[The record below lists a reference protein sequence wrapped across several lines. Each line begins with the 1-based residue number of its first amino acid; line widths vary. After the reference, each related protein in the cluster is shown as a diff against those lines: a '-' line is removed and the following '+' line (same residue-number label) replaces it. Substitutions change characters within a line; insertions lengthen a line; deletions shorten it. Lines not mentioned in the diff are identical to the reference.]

1 MTYKMLSSLNNKLI
15 EMLYSEIPE
24 FKEFA
29 KEYIFDVFHMDAYTI
44 YGPFGSF
51 LRDKILENSDEDYL
65 ISKGFNLINN
75 LCDRKN
81 DDIDQMLKS
90 TFFEPLTDYKITII
104 ESQRFLTGK
113 AKDLFNEV
121 LTNSIFKG
129 GKYSL

>member
-1 MTYKMLSSLNNKLI
+1 MLSSLNNKLI
-15 EMLYSEIPE
+15 ERLYSEIPE

-29 KEYIFDVFHMDAYTI
+29 KEYIFDIFQMDAYTI

-51 LRDKILENSDEDYL
+51 LRDKMLENSGGNYL
-65 ISKGFNLINN
+65 ISRGFNLINN
-75 LCDRKN
+75 LCDKKN
-81 DDIDQMLKS
+81 DDIEQMLKS
-90 TFFEPLTDYKITII
+90 TFFEPLTDYKITIV

-129 GKYSL
+129 GKNSQ